1 MDLELLREGYGLLL
15 REAVVHRRT
24 AAKLLQSTKHPSLSA
39 KLEDRYRAGVLDGV
53 LDTLALLKE
62 AGVL

>member
-1 MDLELLREGYGLLL
+1 MNLELLRERYRLLL
-15 REAVVHRRT
+15 REAIMRRRI
-24 AAKLLQSTKHPSLSA
+24 AARMKPSGLQA